1 MGLDGREAG
10 SPTLAHAITE
20 PRTARSRR
28 TRAALL
34 ASAHAL
40 LETRGFEGLSMTA
53 VADTAGVTRRTAYL
67 HFAARADLVG
77 ALYDYL
83 AEAEGLADSLQ
94 SVWSA
99 PDAAAALDEW
109 AAHLAR
115 YHPRLLA
122 VDRALQ
128 RVRGEDADADAH
140 YARVTAAQ
148 LENTRRLAQRLKRE
162 DRLAQPWTVASARDM
177 LFALISS
184 DLIGALIEDR
194 NWSRQRLADHLALVF
209 RSTFVSGRSMHRR
222 PGSRTGGGTQRD

>member
-1 MGLDGREAG
+1 VL
-10 SPTLAHAITE
+10 THAIAE

-28 TRAALL
+28 TRVALL
-34 ASAHAL
+34 AAARTL
-40 LETRGFEGLSMTA
+40 LEEHGFEGLSMTA

-67 HFAARADLVG
+67 HFTARADLVG

-83 AEAEGLADSLQ
+83 AEAEGLADSLEL
-94 SVWSA
+94 VWSA
-99 PDAAAALDEW
+99 PDAAAALDQW

-128 RVRGEDADADAH
+128 RVRGADADAQAH
-140 YARVTAAQ
+140 YARVIAGQ
-148 LENTRRLAQRLKRE
+148 LENTRRLAQWLKRE

-194 NWSRQRLADHLALVF
+194 NWSRQRLADNLAVVF
-209 RSTFVSGRSMHRR
+209 RSTFVNEPSTKRR
-222 PGSRTGGGTQRD
+222 TGSRTGGGTGRG